1 MVNSVDVAATG
12 KPRLIFLNRCYWP
25 DTEATGQLLA
35 DLCEG
40 LVPDFEVHVVCGQP
54 NSPETQDYQ
63 PHGIQVRRG
72 VVIHRLSHTRF
83 PKRVPAGRVLNLI
96 SFSRSCERY
105 LQHEELDAEIVIS
118 ETDPFLLPL
127 VAARH
132 ARRVGSK
139 LVCYL
144 QDVYPDVA
152 EAIGRVRPGWFT
164 GQIRERL
171 RTAYRAA
178 DRIVVLGDCMRHRL
192 STSPW
197 GLDPTK
203 FNVIPNWA
211 DCQSIAPRDTHA
223 NELRRR
229 EGLDDRFVVM
239 HSGNMGLTQ
248 RLDVLIDATRS
259 TSWPENATLLLV
271 GDGAARNELRVRA
284 EKIGNQR
291 VRFLPYQPRGELALS
306 LAAADLHVVSMH
318 ERIIGCLCP
327 SKLYGILAAGRPVLA
342 IAPPETDLYQTVE
355 RHQLGWCCVPGDGE
369 AIARAILRAAE
380 NPAQCSQAAGNARE
394 LALQA
399 FDRPVVLKRF
409 RRMFKELIGS
419 SEL

>member
-1 MVNSVDVAATG
+1 
-12 KPRLIFLNRCYWP
+12 
-25 DTEATGQLLA
+25 
-35 DLCEG
+35 
-40 LVPDFEVHVVCGQP
+40 
-54 NSPETQDYQ
+54 
-63 PHGIQVRRG
+63 
-72 VVIHRLSHTRF
+72 
-83 PKRVPAGRVLNLI
+83 
-96 SFSRSCERY
+96 
-105 LQHEELDAEIVIS
+105 
-118 ETDPFLLPL
+118 
-127 VAARH
+127 
-132 ARRVGSK
+132 
-139 LVCYL
+139 
-144 QDVYPDVA
+144 
-152 EAIGRVRPGWFT
+152 
-164 GQIRERL
+164 
-171 RTAYRAA
+171 
-178 DRIVVLGDCMRHRL
+178 
-192 STSPW
+192 
-197 GLDPTK
+197 
-203 FNVIPNWA
+203 
-211 DCQSIAPRDTHA
+211 
-223 NELRRR
+223 
-229 EGLDDRFVVM
+229 M